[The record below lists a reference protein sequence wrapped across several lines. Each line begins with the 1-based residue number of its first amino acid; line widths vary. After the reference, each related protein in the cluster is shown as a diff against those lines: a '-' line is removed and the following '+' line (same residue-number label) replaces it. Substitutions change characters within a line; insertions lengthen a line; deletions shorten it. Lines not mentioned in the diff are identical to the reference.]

1 MSTDR
6 IVSQV
11 SDRVALITLNRPEVL
26 NAFEDTMR
34 EELLAALER
43 AANDRTVRCVMIT
56 GAGRAFCA
64 GGDIASMAALQ
75 ADNNDGV
82 IKERMAVGG
91 KIIRLIRG
99 MAKPVVAAVNGA
111 AAGAGMNLALGCDLR
126 LGADTARF
134 AESFVKIGLIPDW
147 AGFSSLPRLVG
158 TAKALELMLTGERI
172 DAAEALRLGL
182 LNRVYPHRSFRT
194 EALEFARR
202 LAAGPPQTLAHIKRG
217 VCLGASA
224 GLEEILSYERDSQ
237 AELFLSADAR
247 EGMCAFLEKRP
258 PAFGKSNGSRVSP

>member
-75 ADNNDGV
+75 ADNNAGV

-247 EGMCAFLEKRP
+247 EGMRAFLEKRP
-258 PAFGKSNGSRVSP
+258 PAFGKSHGSRVAP

>member
-1 MSTDR
+1 MSTNR
-6 IVSQV
+6 ILSQV
-11 SDRVALITLNRPEVL
+11 SDRVACITLNRPEVL
-26 NAFEDTMR
+26 NAFEGTMR

-43 AANDRTVRCVMIT
+43 AADDSAVRCVMIT

-64 GGDIASMAALQ
+64 GGDIASMAELQ

-82 IKERMAVGG
+82 IKDRMVVGG

-99 MAKPVVAAVNGA
+99 MAKPVIAAVNGA

-134 AESFVKIGLIPDW
+134 AESFVKIGLVPDW

-172 DAAEALRLGL
+172 DAAEALRLGSAQPG
-182 LNRVYPHRSFRT
+182 VS
-194 EALEFARR
+194 AR
-202 LAAGPPQTLAHIKRG
+202 Q
-217 VCLGASA
+217 
-224 GLEEILSYERDSQ
+224 LSR
-237 AELFLSADAR
+237 
-247 EGMCAFLEKRP
+247 
-258 PAFGKSNGSRVSP
+258 

>member
-1 MSTDR
+1 MPTHQ
-6 IVSQV
+6 IMTHV

-26 NAFEDTMR
+26 NAFEGTMR

-43 AANDRTVRCVMIT
+43 AADNSAVRCVMIT

-64 GGDIASMAALQ
+64 GGDIASMAELQ

-82 IKERMAVGG
+82 IKERMVVGG
-91 KIIRLIRG
+91 KVIRLIRH
-99 MAKPVVAAVNGA
+99 MPKPVIAAVNGA

-126 LGADTARF
+126 LGSDTARF
-134 AESFVKIGLIPDW
+134 AESFVKIGLVPDW

-158 TAKALELMLTGERI
+158 TAKALELMMTGERI

-182 LNRVYPHRSFRT
+182 LNRVYPHGSFRT
-194 EALEFARR
+194 EALDFARR
-202 LAAGPPQTLAHIKRG
+202 VAAGPPQTLAHIKRG
-217 VCLGASA
+217 VYLGASA
-224 GLEEILSYERDSQ
+224 GLEDTLSYEHDTQ

-247 EGMCAFLEKRP
+247 EGMRAFLEKRP
-258 PAFGKSNGSRVSP
+258 PEFGK